1 MKKSLKHID
10 PKHILIIQTA
20 FIGDVIM
27 STPLIQAVCDQWPDA
42 EVDILTRPESAILFS
57 KHPRIRRIYTLDK
70 SGYQRKY
77 ESFIDRVREI
87 RPNEYDMA
95 FSIQSSLTSSLLML
109 LCRIKIRVGFYRQKF
124 INVKIYPP
132 KGLHVRQRYL
142 AMIEPFTDKTY
153 SDETHLYLGMEDKQ
167 KADDLVAK
175 INKER
180 NILIGF
186 APGSVRETKKW
197 PASYWTELFILLKD
211 KGYDILFIGSP
222 SERELCATIIHNAG
236 LKAWNAAGELNLLQ
250 SAALIH
256 KMDLLICNDSAPLH
270 MGNAVN
276 TPVYAFFGP
285 TVKAFGCYPY
295 REHDKILERDLPCR
309 PCGKHGHDRCPL
321 RHFKC
326 MMEQY
331 PYEIAQLIFERFTHE
346 AKT

>member
-1 MKKSLKHID
+1 MKKSLKNIE
-10 PKHILIIQTA
+10 PEHILIIQTA

-70 SGYQRKY
+70 SGYQSKY
-77 ESFIDRVREI
+77 ESFMDRVREL

-132 KGLHVRQRYL
+132 KGLHIRQRYM

-153 SDETHLYLGMEDKQ
+153 SDETHLYLGMKDKQ

-175 INKER
+175 INKNR
-180 NILIGF
+180 KILIGF

-211 KGYDILFIGSP
+211 KGYDIVFIGSP

-236 LKAWNAAGELNLLQ
+236 LEAWNAAGELNLLE

-256 KMDLLICNDSAPLH
+256 KLDLLVCNDSAPLH

-295 REHDKILERDLPCR
+295 REHDKMLERDLPCR
-309 PCGKHGHDRCPL
+309 PCGKHGHDQCPL

-331 PYEIAQLIFERFTHE
+331 PLEIAQLIFERFTHE
-346 AKT
+346 SKT